1 MTAGFLPRTAA
12 VEVVYRRAVV
22 AGALAAATGGCVD
35 RIHDVAASTPGD
47 LGVRSRYVDGNPMVD
62 GRSVLDRPEGLV
74 THAASFRSAS
84 SARGALTPDAT
95 ESREF
100 VERTDFVDDGGD
112 AVLVIA
118 QRITAPEVRLRL
130 GGISRTGDRSL
141 RIAVDQGGVRGEV
154 ETDDP
159 VVKTLLLRL
168 TDERGP
174 PERVIVVIGDG
185 RAGITI

>member
-1 MTAGFLPRTAA
+1 M
-12 VEVVYRRAVV
+12 YRRAVV

-35 RIHDVAASTPGD
+35 RLHDVAASTPRD

-62 GRSVLDRPEGLV
+62 ARSVLARPEELL
-74 THAASFRSAS
+74 THAASFRSAAA
-84 SARGALTPDAT
+84 ARGALKSDAT

-100 VERTDFVDDGGD
+100 VDRTDFVDDGGE
-112 AVLVIA
+112 AILVIA
-118 QRITAPEVRLRL
+118 QRLTAPEVRLRL
-130 GGISRTGDRSL
+130 GGISRTGDHSL

-154 ETDDP
+154 ETDEP

-174 PERVIVVIGDG
+174 PERVIVVVGG
-185 RAGITI
+185 QRAGITV